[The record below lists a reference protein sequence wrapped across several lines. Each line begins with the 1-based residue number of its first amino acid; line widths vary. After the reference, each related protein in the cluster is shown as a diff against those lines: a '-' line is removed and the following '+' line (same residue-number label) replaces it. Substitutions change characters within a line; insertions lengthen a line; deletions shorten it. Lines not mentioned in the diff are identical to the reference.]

1 MPHAVCSSRSAAE
14 LYAASAQALA
24 EAAAEGLVLLRSSS
38 SLSGY
43 RGVLRDSQSTV
54 GLKNPYR
61 AQVRRG
67 GRRVT
72 LGRFATAEEAA
83 LCYAR
88 SPEALADA
96 QLNDRQSAMMSPCGV
111 RCAGSPVLLTPEPF
125 RRLPGSP
132 LSSGGSRAVAGSRTP
147 SAHGDASRGK
157 AKGRGRQN
165 RRSWGHLLIEEEED
179 DHEVEAP
186 PPRCKRR
193 RSAASVPA
201 LPMVGAGGG
210 GRLHAPSS
218 LQPRYP
224 PSQKQFPMFGAPERA
239 AAPAPAQESV
249 SLGQLQLGQ
258 LCQLGLQLGPFGLP
272 VELAVEWSDEPLDL
286 KWLLAD
292 ELTEPTASLPYA
304 GDSARSDS
312 TSPQSLEH
320 ESAELV
326 REMAS
331 LLADGG
337 GVSTAPSAIPL
348 APHAARPHA
357 NERLYGF

>member
-1 MPHAVCSSRSAAE
+1 M
-14 LYAASAQALA
+14 
-24 EAAAEGLVLLRSSS
+24 
-38 SLSGY
+38 
-43 RGVLRDSQSTV
+43 
-54 GLKNPYR
+54 
-61 AQVRRG
+61 
-67 GRRVT
+67 T

-111 RCAGSPVLLTPEPF
+111 RRAGSPVLSTPEPP

-165 RRSWGHLLIEEEED
+165 QRTWGHLLLEEED
-179 DHEVEAP
+179 ADDYHEVEAP

-193 RSAASVPA
+193 RSAASPPLLMA
-201 LPMVGAGGG
+201 AAAGG
-210 GRLHAPSS
+210 GRLHAPFS
-218 LQPRYP
+218 LLPRYP

-239 AAPAPAQESV
+239 AAPAAAQESV

-286 KWLLAD
+286 EWLLAD
-292 ELTEPTASLPYA
+292 ELTEPTASLPDA